1 MPSASGRLT
10 EPPTSSTNDDPSAV
24 PGNGSGSPRHVM
36 VPWSTPPR
44 RLDQPDDL
52 VDRGRRS
59 VERVDAGVA
68 MVELRRAHERL
79 GDVGEVLELRSA
91 AERDLVR

>member
-10 EPPTSSTNDDPSAV
+10 EPPTLDERRPVGLSGERQRVAAPRD
-24 PGNGSGSPRHVM
+24 GSVVDAAG
-36 VPWSTPPR
+36 